1 MNKIL
6 DLHAKSI
13 DEATAKVLNTFFEFD
28 QNSYETELQI
38 MVVKGTG
45 ALKECVESLLEEKES
60 HYEYTYNDIH
70 STFIVRK
77 IN

>member
-1 MNKIL
+1 MNKLL

-28 QNSYETELQI
+28 QNSYEAELHI
-38 MVVKGTG
+38 MVGKGTG
-45 ALKECVESLLEEKES
+45 ALKECVESLLEEKEFD
-60 HYEYTYNDIH
+60 YEYTYDDIR
-70 STFIVRK
+70 STFIVKK

>member
-1 MNKIL
+1 MSKFL
-6 DLHAKSI
+6 DLHGKSI
-13 DEATAKVLNTFFEFD
+13 DEATAKVQNIFFEFD
-28 QNSYETELQI
+28 ENLYETELYI
-38 MVVKGTG
+38 MVGKGTG

-60 HYEYTYNDIH
+60 DYQYTYDDIR

>member
-1 MNKIL
+1 MNKLL
-6 DLHAKSI
+6 DLHGKNI
-13 DEATAKVLNTFFEFD
+13 DEATAKVLNTFFEFNE
-28 QNSYETELQI
+28 NSYETELHI
-38 MVVKGTG
+38 MVGKGTG

-60 HYEYTYNDIH
+60 DYQYTYDDMG

>member
-28 QNSYETELQI
+28 QNSYENELHI
-38 MVVKGTG
+38 MVGKGTG

-60 HYEYTYNDIH
+60 DYEYTYDDIR

>member
-28 QNSYETELQI
+28 QNSYETELHI
-38 MVVKGTG
+38 MVGKSTG

-60 HYEYTYNDIH
+60 DYEYTYNDIH